1 MFLLD
6 FIHQTAPY
14 YFSWELLTLL
24 VILLVTIYLIS
35 DCSIHNIFLVLSF
48 VAVVSSLP
56 YSQPAS
62 AGGAH
67 LKHLKATVEHLELV
81 RNSLIYGEFS
91 KTVTTFVQTN
101 PHRLTTHHPT
111 SFMEASRFIPLE
123 EGETLVINWT
133 NNVSSPLVKKLLKK
147 HPGSLVTS
155 SIDAPQS
162 LDFNVVR
169 YENYDPNVVWDNFC
183 NNIRPTPGAILH
195 SIFDSSDTI
204 KNGGVGPKLPL
215 TASDMF
221 FHLDRHQH
229 ILWEKTESF
238 DELSFFVHNGPN
250 AFKYLDPNGVIHQE
264 FLSANNFTFLKYCKL
279 IENGCLGPDDLS
291 CILPSH
297 VVEKSN
303 LLLGTSKI
311 S

>member
-1 MFLLD
+1 MFLWD
-6 FIHQTAPY
+6 FIHPSAPY
-14 YFSWELLTLL
+14 YLSWKLLTPL
-24 VILLVTIYLIS
+24 VILLVIIYLIS
-35 DCSIHNIFLVLSF
+35 DCSIHNIFLVVSF
-48 VAVVSSLP
+48 VAVVYSLP

-62 AGGAH
+62 AGGAQ
-67 LKHLKATVEHLELV
+67 LKHLKATLEHLEFV

-91 KTVTTFVQTN
+91 KTVTTFIQTN
-101 PHRLTTHHPT
+101 PHRLTNYHPT
-111 SFMEASRFIPLE
+111 SYMEASRFIPLV

-204 KNGGVGPKLPL
+204 KNGGVGPKFPL

-221 FHLDRHQH
+221 FHLDRYQH
-229 ILWEKTESF
+229 MLWEKTESF

-279 IENGCLGPDDLS
+279 IENGRLGPDDLS